1 MDKPTL
7 IFLKQGLLSPHDS
20 RGIGTDRAKSRKQ
33 SPEQGCDEAHRCRG
47 RESERIRRPH
57 AREQALHQSRSHIR
71 ECQPGQQ
78 PSQCQPGALNQHHFE
93 DIALP
98 RAQSQAD
105 AKLLLSH
112 RDREREQTVYA

>member
-1 MDKPTL
+1 MDNPTF

-33 SPEQGCDEAHRCRG
+33 RPEQGSDKAHRCRG

-57 AREQALHQSRSHIR
+57 AREQALHQPRSHIR
-71 ECQPGQQ
+71 ECQPWHQ
-78 PSQCQPGALNQHHFE
+78 PGQCQPGALDQHHPE

-105 AKLLLSH
+105 TKLLLPH
-112 RDREREQTVYA
+112 RDREREQTIYP